1 MSNVTISIDNNLLN
15 DSNATAYVTMTVLNA
30 LIRRLL
36 KKTVEYNSTNWVD
49 ECFNLMDKTNGNSN
63 GKKWKR
69 ENLYD
74 V

>member
-1 MSNVTISIDNNLLN
+1 MSNVTISIDNNLLQE
-15 DSNATAYVTMTVLNA
+15 SKKYAQQHGTSLNS